1 MNRAKEKPLLGG
13 AGLRE
18 LITRVKYHALDLVQ
32 APFSFVFWKIEQCKA
47 RLRDQLANE
56 ENYR

>member
-1 MNRAKEKPLLGG
+1 MTEVNEKPLLGG

-18 LITRVKYHALDLVQ
+18 LIARIEYHALDLVQ

-56 ENYR
+56 ENDR